1 MHQPLYKSG
10 DDYLLPWTRLHATKD
25 YLDTARALEKFPD
38 IKATINLVPSLL
50 LQLKEYASGNVD
62 DRILHLTR
70 TPAFLLTAEEKVEI
84 VKGFFQCNVQQ
95 MILPYPRYAELYR
108 RLGKSEEEPSIETI
122 ELFSQQDWL
131 DLQVWYLLTWVGPYA
146 REENPFF
153 TSLIEKGSGFFEREK
168 LRLIDATLELI
179 GKIIPLWKKL
189 RTSEQVELSVSP
201 FYHPI
206 LPLLIDLASA
216 RESIPN
222 EPLPNAKSGWE
233 KDALLQIA
241 GGVKYFANEFQNLPR
256 GMWPSEGSI
265 SEKTLELIRS
275 EGIEWI
281 ASDETVLMNSLQ
293 KSSQSEAKLLLHC
306 FPWTFK
312 TESGDIH
319 LFFRDHDLSDRVGFL
334 YASWDAEDAANDFI
348 QGILER
354 RSQLIEEFG
363 DSILD
368 EAVLPVILDGENCW
382 EYYEENGKPFL
393 EALYRKLSESDE
405 IETVT
410 FSQVVEQIDA
420 TRERVLSNLQ
430 AGSWIGGNFRIWI
443 GEPEENQAWEA
454 LAQTREALMEGRE
467 NIPSEKFFAA
477 YEELLIAE
485 GSDWFWWYGD
495 ENTTVNDPLF
505 DQLFREH
512 LQNVYRLIEKEVPTS
527 LYEPICHYSGKRK
540 HGGAMH
546 RAEFNGVGSQ

>member
-1 MHQPLYKSG
+1 
-10 DDYLLPWTRLHATKD
+10 WTRLHATKD
-25 YLDTARALEKFPD
+25 YLDTARALEEFPD
-38 IKATINLVPSLL
+38 IKATVNLVPSLL

-70 TPAFLLTAEEKVEI
+70 TPAFLLKSEEKLEI

-95 MILPYPRYAELYR
+95 MILPYARYAELYR
-108 RLGKSEEEPSIETI
+108 NVGESVEEPSIETV
-122 ELFSQQDWL
+122 ESFSPQDWL

-146 REENPFF
+146 REENPLFS
-153 TSLIEKGSGFFEREK
+153 SLIEKGAGFSEREK
-168 LRLIDATLELI
+168 LRLIDATLDLI
-179 GKIIPLWKKL
+179 AKIIPLWKKL
-189 RTSEQVELSVSP
+189 QASAQVELSVSP

-206 LPLLIDLASA
+206 LPLLIDLAAA
-216 RESIPN
+216 RESIPD
-222 EPLPNAKSGWE
+222 EPLPNAESGWE
-233 KDALLQIA
+233 EDASLQIA
-241 GGVKYFANEFQNLPR
+241 SGVQYFANEFEVAPR

-265 SEKTLELIRS
+265 SERTLELIRS

-281 ASDETVLMNSLQ
+281 ASDETVLKNSLR
-293 KSSQSEAKLLLHC
+293 KSSEEEAISLPHC
-306 FPWTFK
+306 FPWTYK

-334 YASWDAEDAANDFI
+334 YASWNAEDAADDFI

-354 RSQLIEEFG
+354 RNRLVEEFG
-363 DSILD
+363 EDILED
-368 EAVLPVILDGENCW
+368 AVLPVILDGENCW
-382 EYYEENGKPFL
+382 EYYQENGKPFL

-420 TRERVLSNLQ
+420 ENERVLSSLQ

-454 LAQTREALMEGRE
+454 LAHTREVLMEGRE
-467 NIPSEKFFAA
+467 NVPSEKFFAA

-512 LQNVYRLIEKEVPTS
+512 LQNVYQLIGKEVPEN
-527 LYEPICHYSGKRK
+527 LYQPIRHYSGKWK

-546 RAEFNGVGSQ
+546 RAEFNGDA